1 MQFMLDHRQH
11 GTQSLLQRN
20 LAPMQGPALCV
31 GIPDVVL
38 NKEEREWAAA
48 ERVRREKEKRAA
60 NAAAA
65 RAKAQAR
72 ADAARKQAAANE
84 LRQEAEAAEAAAAAI
99 RARAAAA
106 EAEASAASAGGSM
119 VDQLGA
125 RVPTHGRSTRNATAV
140 DEIARV
146 LKHGRDDLWG
156 VLGIRRKDRGAEVTK
171 AFKKVAAAV
180 HPDKNPHERK
190 EEATEAMEIVNDAK
204 TVLGDDAK
212 HRLYASVDGAWG
224 RYMRVLPRAG
234 V

>member
-1 MQFMLDHRQH
+1 
-11 GTQSLLQRN
+11 
-20 LAPMQGPALCV
+20 
-31 GIPDVVL
+31 
-38 NKEEREWAAA
+38 
-48 ERVRREKEKRAA
+48 
-60 NAAAA
+60 
-65 RAKAQAR
+65 
-72 ADAARKQAAANE
+72 
-84 LRQEAEAAEAAAAAI
+84 
-99 RARAAAA
+99 
-106 EAEASAASAGGSM
+106 M

-125 RVPTHGRSTRNATAV
+125 RAPTHGRSTRNATAV

-212 HRLYASVDGAWG
+212 HRLYASVDGAWV